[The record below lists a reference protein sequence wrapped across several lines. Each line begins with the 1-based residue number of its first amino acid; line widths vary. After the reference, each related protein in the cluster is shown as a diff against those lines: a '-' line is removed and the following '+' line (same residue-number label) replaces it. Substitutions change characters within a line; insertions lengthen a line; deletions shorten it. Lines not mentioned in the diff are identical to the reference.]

1 MPGLVPKVSG
11 MKGAYFKT
19 KRGETVNTNISGNIE
34 GVLSRSA
41 MKKIIAGSGGG
52 NIYCHSG
59 NFQHECSSNDLTT
72 CLDGCVGAF
81 GDDCQGCAEFPKV
94 YFA

>member
-1 MPGLVPKVSG
+1 
-11 MKGAYFKT
+11 MKELLNAGQ
-19 KRGETVNTNISGNIE
+19 
-34 GVLSRSA
+34 VLGRSE

-59 NFQHECSSNDLTT
+59 NFQHECSSNDLTV

-81 GDDCQGCAEFPKV
+81 GDNCQGCAEFPRV
-94 YFA
+94 NYA